1 MLPPTQSGP
10 FLVRIAMAVMPIRAF
25 PEAVLRRKAAPV
37 TAIDDTLQRLIDD
50 MIQTMYAAPGIGL
63 AAPQVG
69 VALQLFV
76 VDVTSGREAG
86 GLMTFIN
93 PEIIKTEGRVQ
104 EDEGCLSLPGV
115 YGPTPRATHV
125 VVRGMNRQGA
135 IVEVEGEG
143 LLARAFQHEMDHLQG
158 MLFFNR
164 MGPAARDIVIRKFKR
179 AQRQRR

>member
-1 MLPPTQSGP
+1 
-10 FLVRIAMAVMPIRAF
+10 MAVLPIHEF

-37 TAIDDTLQRLIDD
+37 MTIDDTLQHLIDD

-69 VALQLFV
+69 VSLRLFV
-76 VDVTSGREAG
+76 VDVTSGREAR

-93 PEIIKTEGRVQ
+93 PEMVTTEGRIQ

-115 YGPTPRATHV
+115 YGPTPRAAHV
-125 VVRGMNRQGA
+125 VLRGTNRTGE
-135 IVEVEGEG
+135 IVEVEAEG

-158 MLFFNR
+158 LMFFNR
-164 MGPAARDIVIRKFKR
+164 MGPAARDLVLRKFKR
-179 AQRQRR
+179 VQRQRR